1 MKPSTFQAFQAHAKS
16 CYPNECCGILL
27 LVGKSEQ
34 YRACENTHAQGK
46 DAFRIDPQVFATLE
60 DEGAIIGICHSHPD
74 ASSQPSNHD
83 LAMCEASKLPW
94 HILSWPE
101 GDLRTITPTGET
113 PPLLNRPFVHG
124 VWDCYAQVKDWYQLE
139 LGIELPEFERADGWW
154 EGEQELYLDNYA
166 GAGFSPIPDSDLQ
179 SGALQVGDVILMQI
193 QAPRVNH
200 AAVYI
205 GNGMIQHH
213 LYGRLSRR
221 DVYGGYWQ
229 RNTRL
234 IVRREC
240 YL

>member
-1 MKPSTFQAFQAHAKS
+1 MNQSSLSAFKIHAANT
-16 CYPNECCGILL
+16 YPYECCGVLL
-27 LVGKSEQ
+27 LVGKLEQ
-34 YRACENTHAQGK
+34 YLPCINTHPNHK
-46 DAFRIDPQVFATLE
+46 EAFRIDPLRYSE
-60 DEGAIIGICHSHPD
+60 LDEKGTIIGICHSHPD

-101 GDLRTITPTGET
+101 GDLRTITPSGEI

-124 VWDCYAQVKDWYQLE
+124 VWDCYAQVKDWFLLE
-139 LGIELPEFERADGWW
+139 RGLVLPEFERDDGWW
-154 EGEQELYLDNYA
+154 EGDAELYLDNYQH
-166 GAGFSPIPDSDLQ
+166 AGFASIDANEPLQ
-179 SGALQVGDVILMQI
+179 IGDVILMQI

-205 GNGMIQHH
+205 GNDQIQHH

-221 DVYGGYWQ
+221 DIYGGYWR

-234 IVRREC
+234 VVRKISN
-240 YL
+240 